1 MIKHRLFR
9 QHCNFNG
16 RICIKDLSRLGRKL
30 SRTII
35 VDNLRDNFIRQP
47 KNGIEILTWVSDPYD
62 CELMIL
68 GD

>member
-9 QHCNFNG
+9 QHCIFNG
-16 RICIKDLSRLGRKL
+16 RTCIKDLSRLGRKL

-47 KNGIEILTWVSDPYD
+47 KNGIEIITWVSDPYD